1 MKYEYTYKNTASE
14 LWQLSMYQIYGS
26 IVGMCNI
33 VFTFGMGALL
43 VSRRNYVNN
52 IFTIILI
59 LLVCWFPIIQP
70 FLIYKKCQK
79 QENNITDNTN
89 IIFDNVGIQ
98 AKFGKQRS
106 NIPWSKIRK
115 ISKKPTMLIVFT
127 DGKHGY
133 VLSNNVLRSDKEQ
146 LYDFILSKINN
157 K

>member
-14 LWQLSMYQIYGS
+14 LWQLSMYQMYGS
-26 IVGMCNI
+26 IVGMCNL

-43 VSRRNYVNN
+43 ISKRNSGNN
-52 IFTIILI
+52 VLIGILI
-59 LLVCWFPIIQP
+59 FLVCWFPIIQP

-79 QENNITDNTN
+79 QENSIIDNTN

-98 AKFGKQRS
+98 AIFGKQRA
-106 NIPWSKIRK
+106 NIPWTKIKK

-133 VLSNNVLRSDKEQ
+133 MLSNKVLGADKES